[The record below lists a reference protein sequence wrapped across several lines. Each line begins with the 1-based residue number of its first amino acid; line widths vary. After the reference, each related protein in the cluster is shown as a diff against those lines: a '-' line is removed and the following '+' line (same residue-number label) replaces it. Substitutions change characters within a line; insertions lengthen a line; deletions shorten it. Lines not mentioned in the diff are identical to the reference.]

1 MQCALWMQI
10 GRGDLTKTL
19 LHAMQKVMSGRCW
32 ANGCMLE
39 LLTYRGFKER
49 VEREPSG
56 WSRSK
61 WRRPK
66 LTTLRGW
73 WGRKLLARSTESV
86 PRVVITNNNRRN
98 PLSCTAHARHI
109 LFYREKTNL
118 KDGNDDVKH
127 YVVICWETNCPVH
140 PQLTTICLSVL
151 HCSIANVCFVVLIN
165 FIKDAYIK

>member
-19 LHAMQKVMSGRCW
+19 LHAMRKVMSGRCLGKWLHAW
-32 ANGCMLE
+32 ASDVSR
-39 LLTYRGFKER
+39 RGFKER
-49 VEREPSG
+49 VERGPSG

-98 PLSCTAHARHI
+98 PPLMHSTRT
-109 LFYREKTNL
+109 LY
-118 KDGNDDVKH
+118 
-127 YVVICWETNCPVH
+127 
-140 PQLTTICLSVL
+140 SVL
-151 HCSIANVCFVVLIN
+151 PRKDKSQRRQRWCEALCRHLLRDKLSRPSTTDYNMSQFASLFHCKCLCNIYCCTTQC
-165 FIKDAYIK
+165 